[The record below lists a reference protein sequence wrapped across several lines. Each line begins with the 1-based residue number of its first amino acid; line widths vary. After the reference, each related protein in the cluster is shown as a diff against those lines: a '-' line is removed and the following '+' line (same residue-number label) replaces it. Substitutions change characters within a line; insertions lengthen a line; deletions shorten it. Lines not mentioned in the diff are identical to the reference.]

1 VRVLSVLPGI
11 GARAGGVAAF
21 VGGSALGLR
30 QLGVEVTVVT
40 TDLALVPVGWVQ
52 RQRRI
57 SPAEWHPALV
67 DADTRVYPARFPR
80 RLARSPELRQAVRA
94 TVAEF
99 DVVHIHNLWQ
109 MPQRVAF
116 RAALERGV
124 PYVVS
129 PHGGFD
135 PFLRQ
140 RGKLR
145 KRIAGVLWQDEML
158 ERAARLHVT
167 TAEEQSL
174 IADIAPAVPRA
185 IVPCGIDAG
194 EFTDLPPREE
204 FRHRH
209 LRGYQGAVILFLGRL
224 TAKKGVDVLIRAF
237 ARVREREECRLV
249 IVGPDDER
257 LTPRLR
263 RLIAR
268 LGLDA
273 EVDLLGPT
281 YGEERLAALATA
293 DVWALCSH
301 TENFGIAVVE
311 AMAAESAVV
320 ISPAVNL
327 ADDIAAAGA
336 GVIAPA
342 DPEAFAE
349 ALLAVL
355 GDDAKRAHLRAAARQ
370 FAAGYDWGVVSPR
383 LLDMYRDVVEAA
395 S

>member
-1 VRVLSVLPGI
+1 VRVLSVLAGI
-11 GARAGGVAAF
+11 GARTGGVAAF
-21 VGGSALGLR
+21 VGGSALGLK
-30 QLGVEVTVVT
+30 QLGAEVTVMT
-40 TDLALVPVGWVQ
+40 TDLALAPVGWVQ

-57 SPAEWHPALV
+57 SPDEWHPALV

-80 RLARSPELRQAVRA
+80 RLARSPKLRQALRA
-94 TVAEF
+94 TVAEV
-99 DVVHIHNLWQ
+99 DVVHIHSLWQ
-109 MPQRVAF
+109 MPQQAAF
-116 RAALERGV
+116 RTALEQGV

-129 PHGGFD
+129 PHGSLD

-140 RGKLR
+140 RGKVR
-145 KRIAGVLWQDEML
+145 KRIAGMLWQDQML
-158 ERAARLHVT
+158 ERATRIHVT
-167 TAEEQSL
+167 TEDERLL

-194 EFTDLPPREE
+194 EFTDLPPRGE
-204 FRHRH
+204 FRRR
-209 LRGYQGAVILFLGRL
+209 LRGYQGPVILFLGRI

-268 LGLDA
+268 LGLEA
-273 EVDLLGPT
+273 EVDLFGPV

-293 DVWALCSH
+293 DVWALSSH
-301 TENFGIAVVE
+301 TENFGITVVE
-311 AMAAESAVV
+311 AMAAGSAVV

-327 ADDIAAAGA
+327 ADDIAGAGA
-336 GVIAPA
+336 GVIAET
-342 DPEAFAE
+342 DPETFAE
-349 ALLAVL
+349 ALLGVL
-355 GDDAKRAHLRAAARQ
+355 GDDAKRARLRMAARQ
-370 FAAGYDWGVVSPR
+370 FAARYDWGVVSPL
-383 LLDMYRDVVEAA
+383 LLDMYRGVVEAA